1 MSKENSESEELVWHE
16 QQEKILKKW
25 SEIGS
30 SYRFM
35 HDRAYLHFEKQN
47 FRFALP
53 VIVLSTVTGTANF
66 AQGSFPS
73 AWQAYV
79 PLFIGFLN
87 LAAGL
92 ITTIA
97 QFLRVSELLEGH
109 RAASISYSKFSRNIS
124 VELSLPPDERSS
136 AGREFIA
143 SRRTELDRLIEQS
156 PNIPMFIVKAFG
168 AKFAENEFMK
178 PDILEIKA
186 VDVFKDDL
194 KKKMLLQKQE
204 MEKKEFEMKLIK
216 DKQDYEE
223 SIISKVRDEEK
234 QRRVQFESELRK
246 RLEQEKKNIINE
258 RKLRNEEKKKKIGI
272 SSISKSMS
280 SLISKLESA
289 DKHHDILTPDSSD
302 LSEEDTPPSKP
313 KITRSE
319 EVGEI
324 FTIDEE
330 NEVIFSTNNLDVIVD
345 ISENSL

>member
-1 MSKENSESEELVWHE
+1 
-16 QQEKILKKW
+16 
-25 SEIGS
+25 
-30 SYRFM
+30 M
-35 HDRAYLHFEKQN
+35 HDRAYLYFEKQN

-53 VIVLSTVTGTANF
+53 VIVLNTVTGTANF

-73 AWQAYV
+73 AWQSYV

-143 SRRTELDRLIEQS
+143 ARRTELDRLIEQS

-168 AKFAENEFMK
+168 DKFANNEFMK

-194 KKKMLLQKQE
+194 KKKMMLEKQE

-216 DKQDYEE
+216 DKQEYEE
-223 SIISKVRDEEK
+223 SIINKVRDEEK
-234 QRRVQFESELRK
+234 QEEFSLKKNYEKEWKKK
-246 RLEQEKKNIINE
+246 RQNIINE

-289 DKHHDILTPDSSD
+289 DKNHEILTPDSSD
-302 LSEEDTPPSKP
+302 LSRRM
-313 KITRSE
+313 IHH
-319 EVGEI
+319 
-324 FTIDEE
+324 
-330 NEVIFSTNNLDVIVD
+330 NL
-345 ISENSL
+345 NQL